1 METNININLKVP
13 AIDKLLDYTASGI
26 GSVAGPLMAP
36 WKANREAEA
45 KRIAAE
51 SDATI
56 LQIQAEAQAR
66 ARDLLISQ
74 DTTISGEL
82 EITETVQQ
90 RLQFQEQKRQLNIR
104 SVVGQAANLL
114 GDKSVADVK
123 PDHDWTAR
131 FFNDVQD
138 VSSEE
143 MQSLWA
149 KVLAGEVERPG
160 QTSIRTLGTM
170 KNLDQSTAKLFRI
183 FCSACVF
190 LMQDGKNFMDVR
202 VPSLGGNAASNS
214 LQEYGLNFMQL
225 NRLNEHGLIISDY
238 NSWYEYELS
247 IVNNV
252 RTLPGQ
258 HFLLPFKF
266 QNRLWSLVPNGKRNL
281 NKAFKLVGVAMTFSG
296 QELSRVVDLQP
307 MESFTQDLTE
317 YFQNEKL
324 IMTEVGSNT

>member
-1 METNININLKVP
+1 METNININLNVP

-36 WKANREAEA
+36 WKANRETEA

-74 DTTISGEL
+74 DTTVSGEL
-82 EITETVQQ
+82 KITETVQQ
-90 RLQFQEQKRQLNIR
+90 RLQYQEQKRQINIK
-104 SVVGQAANLL
+104 SVVGQTADLL
-114 GDKSVADVK
+114 GDKSVADVE

-149 KVLAGEVERPG
+149 KILAGEVERPG
-160 QTSIRTLGTM
+160 STSIRSLGIL
-170 KNLDQSTAKLFRI
+170 KNLDKRTARLFEK
-183 FCSACVF
+183 FCSTCVF
-190 LMQDGKNFMDVR
+190 LMPDGINFVDAR
-202 VPSLGGNAASNS
+202 VPSLGGDAAQNS
-214 LQEYGLNFMQL
+214 LQPYGLNFSDL

-238 NSWYEYELS
+238 NSLGDYSLS
-247 IVNNV
+247 IVKSAE
-252 RTLPGQ
+252 TLPGQ
-258 HFLLPFKF
+258 QLILPFKF
-266 QNRLWSLVPNGKRNL
+266 QNRLWGLVPNGRRNL
-281 NKAFKLVGVAMTFSG
+281 SKAFKLVGVAMTFSG
-296 QELSRVVDLQP
+296 QELSRVVDLKP
-307 MESFTQDLTE
+307 MEKFSQDLTK